1 MIDGRRRRLK
11 EPLLHTVKA
20 INDAHFELPF
30 HFSIFVV
37 ALSSDLFRLL
47 RSSVL
52 LLAVLKA
59 FTSSHNPTDTAVL
72 QELDSYHSG
81 LGSSRNTAT

>member
-1 MIDGRRRRLK
+1 MIDGWRRRLE
-11 EPLLHTVKA
+11 EPLLHTVEA

-37 ALSSDLFRLL
+37 ALCSNLFRLL

-59 FTSSHNPTDTAVL
+59 FTSSHNPIDPAVA
-72 QELDSYHSG
+72 QKLDSHHSG
-81 LGSSRNTAT
+81 LSSSRNAAT